1 MNDVIENNLNC
12 RGGSGGGGCRGV
24 VVVGWFMMGVG
35 EIETASFVDVCV
47 VLTVKCT
54 LFFREM
60 AQQ

>member
-1 MNDVIENNLNC
+1 MPGRVGL
-12 RGGSGGGGCRGV
+12 GGD
-24 VVVGWFMMGVG
+24 GWFMMGVG